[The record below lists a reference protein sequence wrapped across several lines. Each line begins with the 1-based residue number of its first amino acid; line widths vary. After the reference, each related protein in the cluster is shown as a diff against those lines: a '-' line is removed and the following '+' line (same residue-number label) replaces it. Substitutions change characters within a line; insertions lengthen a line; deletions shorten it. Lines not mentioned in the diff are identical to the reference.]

1 MENFGIFCSISEYVI
16 QFWNIFFDIGIVF
29 NFWQNIHPCP
39 NSVKIMSCD
48 MCSKEFKSKDA
59 KHELNIHK
67 LKVHEGVEPI
77 MCPQCPMAFATKNV
91 LNNHLRGVHTNREF
105 KCDQCEKIFTAKHT
119 LKFHVMT
126 LHSEGPVEFKCSH
139 CPET

>member
-1 MENFGIFCSISEYVI
+1 MLC
-16 QFWNIFFDIGIVF
+16 DI
-29 NFWQNIHPCP
+29 
-39 NSVKIMSCD
+39 
-48 MCSKEFKSKDA
+48 CSKEFKSKDA

-139 CPET
+139 CPETFKSYTLKSKHSREAHPEHSTKGKLRLTNSGISN